1 MDPEL
6 RQAAEAATGFMPPP
20 KAWPCTT
27 RPRATPRGPVL
38 EVGSYCGKSTIYLAA
53 AAREAGQLV
62 VTVDHHRG
70 SEEHQPGWEYHDP
83 GLVDPATGRLDTL
96 PRLRATLAA
105 AGVEDDVVVVVGRSA
120 EVARLWRTPLGMV
133 FIDGGHT
140 DAAAVTDY
148 EGWAPW
154 VAPGGVLA
162 IHDVYPDPADGG
174 QAPYRIYQR
183 ALKSGAFTEVPGL
196 GSLRL
201 LERTGDGIGYASRT
215 RRSRH
220 VASASS
226 TAAYAASTPSC
237 GRMPVIEAPWPTSLA
252 KASFPHA
259 CGVMWATRFIVGEKT
274 SSGTMQPPSAPSPRP
289 RSSEIPAACCS
300 FRNSVPRK
308 IPAPAPTRV
317 TGSPPLPR
325 RWAVPSSPRTA
336 ARSRR

>member
-1 MDPEL
+1 MDAEL
-6 RQAAEAATGFMPPP
+6 RAAAAAATGFMPPP
-20 KAWPCTT
+20 EGTALCET
-27 RPRATPRGPVL
+27 AEAYAAVGPVL

-62 VTVDHHRG
+62 VTIDHHHG

-105 AGVEDDVVVVVGRSA
+105 AGVEDHVVVVVGRSA
-120 EVARLWRTPLGMV
+120 EVASLWRTPLGLV

-162 IHDVYPDPADGG
+162 IHDVFPDPADGG

-183 ALKSGAFTEVPGL
+183 ALKSGAFTEVPGE

-201 LERTGDGIGYASRT
+201 LERTSDGIG
-215 RRSRH
+215 
-220 VASASS
+220 
-226 TAAYAASTPSC
+226 
-237 GRMPVIEAPWPTSLA
+237 
-252 KASFPHA
+252 
-259 CGVMWATRFIVGEKT
+259 
-274 SSGTMQPPSAPSPRP
+274 
-289 RSSEIPAACCS
+289 
-300 FRNSVPRK
+300 
-308 IPAPAPTRV
+308 
-317 TGSPPLPR
+317 
-325 RWAVPSSPRTA
+325 
-336 ARSRR
+336 